1 MSRIN
6 LFTLAFALLITS
18 AQAQLSRVHVKAP
31 VGSTW
36 GISSE
41 APANRKLIGFT
52 HDGTTGLIST
62 GTADGTTQYS
72 PIKFATGGQ
81 PRMTIL
87 ENGYVGIGTTSPNV
101 ELTVAGKIY
110 AREVKVNISTGTAP
124 DYVFQDTY
132 ELPSLSYVAGYIN
145 QHRHLPSVPSAAEM
159 EKDGVSVG
167 EMNMILLRKVEELTL
182 YILDQDKKLNAVTEK
197 LNLLQQQV
205 NTK

>member
-1 MSRIN
+1 MV
-6 LFTLAFALLITS
+6 L
-18 AQAQLSRVHVKAP
+18 QV
-31 VGSTW
+31 
-36 GISSE
+36 
-41 APANRKLIGFT
+41 
-52 HDGTTGLIST
+52 IST

-72 PIKFATGGQ
+72 PLKFATGGQ

-101 ELTVAGKIY
+101 ELTVAGKVY
-110 AREVKVNISTGTAP
+110 AREVKVNINTGTAP
-124 DYVFQDTY
+124 DYVFQDAY

-167 EMNMILLRKVEELTL
+167 EMNMILLKKVEELTL
-182 YILDQDKKLNAVTEK
+182 YILDQDKKLNALTDK

-205 NTK
+205 DTK